1 IQVAQK
7 KVKKAFEN
15 ADSSSRVELIP
26 SKIKNAIK
34 EVRENGETLPITK
47 VMDGVITEMPF
58 TTAEEKAQTRFE
70 RNKDHLDTMSIDD
83 IYNNLKVYEA
93 EVKGMSSSSLSTQNM
108 DFVSSSNNNTSST
121 NGVVNTDHGVST
133 ASTQVNAAYY
143 TNIDNL
149 SDVAI
154 YDMEE
159 IDLRWQM
166 AMLTI
171 RDRRALRNQDNKKKE
186 SSKRS
191 VPVEGRYDWSD
202 QAEEEPNYAL
212 MALASLCSDS
222 EFLNRLV
229 VKNCKA
235 KFSKEEPKVVRK
247 NDDAPIIEELV
258 LDEEENVSQPKIK
271 KKTVKPSIVKTKF
284 VKSKQ
289 QGKTNR
295 KTIKQLEQHSKAF
308 RVFNSRT
315 RIVKENLHFRFSENA
330 PNAVG
335 SGPNWL
341 FDIDALTRTMN
352 YEPIVAGTQSNS
364 FADPKTSH
372 DDGSKPLSYD
382 GNKVDKDPRKEN
394 ECNDQEKEDNVNNTN
409 NVNIVSL
416 TINIAGTNGANVV
429 GDNISIELQFDP
441 NMPALEDV
449 STFDSQVMMKMMV
462 QNLFPPLDNPELTI
476 RRRSRSDPTLLN
488 NSEMAAEG
496 NGDLPVPELQTMEEL
511 CQPSL
516 NGRGGHIAPIAIKAT
531 NFGLKNDRIQ
541 QAWERYKLSVDRCP
555 NHNMLPVTQ
564 IDTLYNGLTFR
575 HRDTINAAGGT
586 FMKRPLKAEMAKIK
600 KNLMRVLQVNQ
611 QVKVVTPNYETYGG
625 PHSFSN
631 CPATIGNTQN
641 VYAAGAYQFV
651 TTNEF
656 SNFMKANDALLKN
669 MQTDMTSLTNLNL
682 ELKNMF
688 GQFMKMNTASS
699 SGSRT
704 LPVVERETEAT
715 KNTVHP
721 TNNESTEDVQPPVV
735 LTESLILNSEP
746 VISPIIEPVPSQVS
760 APRPNQRPSIPYPSR
775 LYDQKLHDKAND
787 Q

>member
-1 IQVAQK
+1 VAQK

-541 QAWERYKLSVDRCP
+541 QIP
-555 NHNMLPVTQ
+555 QP
-564 IDTLYNGLTFR
+564 
-575 HRDTINAAGGT
+575 
-586 FMKRPLKAEMAKIK
+586 
-600 KNLMRVLQVNQ
+600 QV
-611 QVKVVTPNYETYGG
+611 
-625 PHSFSN
+625 
-631 CPATIGNTQN
+631 
-641 VYAAGAYQFV
+641 V